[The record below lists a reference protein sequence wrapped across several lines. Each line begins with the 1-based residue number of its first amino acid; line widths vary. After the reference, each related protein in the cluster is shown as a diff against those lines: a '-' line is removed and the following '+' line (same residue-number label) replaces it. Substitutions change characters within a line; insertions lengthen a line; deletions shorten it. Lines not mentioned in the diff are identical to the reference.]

1 MILIGTGRVAAPP
14 THSADRAD
22 RAGVRLM
29 PELPE
34 VERARAAIED
44 AALGRRIVEVDD
56 TDTWVCRP
64 HAPGE
69 IVAALRGRKLTAA
82 HRQGKSMWCETSG
95 LGRSRTPGP
104 TLGIHLGMSGRMV
117 ITQPGGQPTEGGDRL
132 AGPYANAL
140 DDPRRNPVW
149 DRFTLTF
156 ADGGSLALFDKR
168 RLGPGPDRSRSESPR
183 SGRPAGRPAR
193 VHPTAEPQHGTGQGP
208 AARPVG
214 DRRSRQPAGRR
225 DPVAG
230 QAVAAPPRRRAD
242 PDRDQPAL
250 PQPAEV
256 HRGGHRA
263 RRGAH
268 RRDHRVPRRPDGTA
282 RAAAPR

>member
-1 MILIGTGRVAAPP
+1 
-14 THSADRAD
+14 
-22 RAGVRLM
+22 M

-34 VERARAAIED
+34 VERARTAIER
-44 AALGRRIVEVDD
+44 AALGRRIAEVDD

-69 IVAALRGRKLTAA
+69 IAAALRGRELVAA

-117 ITQPGGQPTEGGDRL
+117 ITQPGGTPTEGGDRL

-168 RLGPGPDRSRSESPR
+168 RLGRVRLDPDLGHLGPDAQLVDRSEFVTRVSRSTAPIKARLLDQSVIAGVGNLLADQTLWQAKLSPQ
-183 SGRPAGRPAR
+183 RPADQLTRTELNRLHRSLRSATEAAIEHGGVHTGEIIEFRKTGRHCPR
-193 VHPTAEPQHGTGQGP
+193 CGTEMTD
-208 AARPVG
+208 ATVG
-214 DRRSRQPAGRR
+214 GRTTWWCPKEQR
-225 DPVAG
+225 
-230 QAVAAPPRRRAD
+230 
-242 PDRDQPAL
+242 
-250 PQPAEV
+250 
-256 HRGGHRA
+256 
-263 RRGAH
+263 
-268 RRDHRVPRRPDGTA
+268 
-282 RAAAPR
+282 